1 MLASG
6 GNDNKLLVWDLKKHS
21 QPQWNFGDHNAAV
34 KVSVNFLF
42 NHHVFD
48 LRRDSDLTR
57 CSLSISPSL
66 HPLSFLFLGYRVVS
80 SSAWTVSQRRWNC

>member
-42 NHHVFD
+42 NHSVFD

-57 CSLSISPSL
+57 CSLSI
-66 HPLSFLFLGYRVVS
+66 FILFRFFF
-80 SSAWTVSQRRWNC
+80 